1 MYSEQRALRV
11 KRIVDRKRM
20 YVLPLFFH
28 LSLSPPLPPSPS
40 LPLLPF
46 LSRMFIHL
54 FTFLFSL
61 SLSFRLQ
68 PEERKKLLSLK
79 ETPCLKDNRSSSKER
94 SPSTTPPIH
103 IEDCTDGDRGNEDK
117 QTEREKSSPTTTSD
131 PVLPRPDRVEAT
143 VRGSDSTSSFG
154 VLANSDGGEGG
165 EGGGGLDSGLTE
177 EERETV
183 SFTCVNT
190 VIHSR

>member
-1 MYSEQRALRV
+1 M
-11 KRIVDRKRM
+11 
-20 YVLPLFFH
+20 F
-28 LSLSPPLPPSPS
+28 SLYFSISLS
-40 LPLLPF
+40 LPLSLPPPHSLSFPSF
-46 LSRMFIHL
+46 LGCLFIF

-117 QTEREKSSPTTTSD
+117 QTERENSSPTTTSD

-165 EGGGGLDSGLTE
+165 GGLDSGLTE

-183 SFTCVNT
+183 SFTCMNT